1 MPITWQEYFLASMY
15 LAEKKKKIDLLSF
28 LFGSDLYDQT
38 KLPNTILVRLGLIN
52 VLVTKKILLNFL
64 LNFK

>member
-1 MPITWQEYFLASMY
+1 MAGVFSSFYVFSR
-15 LAEKKKKIDLLSF
+15 KKKKIDLLSF

>member
-1 MPITWQEYFLASMY
+1 MY